1 MYIKIFEG
9 DTDKYIT
16 TYCKNALVLGIKT
29 FNKRF
34 EFLNCNL
41 VDDTKLW
48 YLTR

>member
-1 MYIKIFEG
+1 MWIKIFEG

-16 TYCKNALVLGIKT
+16 TYCKNAMILGLKT

-41 VDDTKLW
+41 VNDTKLW
-48 YLTR
+48 YVTR

>member
-1 MYIKIFEG
+1 MWIKIFKG
-9 DTDKYIT
+9 NTDKYIT
-16 TYCKNALVLGIKT
+16 TYCKNALILGIKT

-41 VDDTKLW
+41 VDDNNLW